1 MCIQLSHACC
11 DVKRTRKMLEDL
23 IDTVQQIDRRD
34 DLIYMRAGDLLV
46 WDFEEI
52 KDKGYTISSNFRIA
66 EEFLF
71 LLEEIKEGM
80 AEKNISFFPKTKNLF
95 SYIEKKLK
103 EEREVFK
110 LQEEKKVS
118 KLVSEISSD

>member
-1 MCIQLSHACC
+1 MDIQLSHACC
-11 DVKRTRKMLEDL
+11 DVKRVRKMLEDT

-80 AEKNISFFPKTKNLF
+80 TEKNISFFPKTKNLF

-110 LQEEKKVS
+110 LEEEKKS
-118 KLVSEISSD
+118 I